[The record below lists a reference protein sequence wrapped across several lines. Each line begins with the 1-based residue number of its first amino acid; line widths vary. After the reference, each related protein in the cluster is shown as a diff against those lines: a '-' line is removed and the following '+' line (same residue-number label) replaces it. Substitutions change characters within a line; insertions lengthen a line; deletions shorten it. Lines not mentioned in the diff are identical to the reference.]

1 MLYAHRGHV
10 TGALAVFDQLL
21 VAQDHRRSVFA
32 ARGHRMV
39 VGLGLARCQLSQRD
53 PTGQRGAALEEL
65 PAASSFRTHQSLL
78 RTWFFIND
86 AATKSRPRGREYT
99 PPCQI
104 RPALMPAP
112 RGKIDAAFGH
122 SAAAARRTL
131 AELAGWRAASVCDAK
146 CRSEDLFN
154 SSV

>member
-39 VGLGLARCQLSQRD
+39 VGLGLARCQLSQRH

-65 PAASSFRTHQSLL
+65 PAASSFRTHQFLL
-78 RTWFFIND
+78 RGFFND
-86 AATKSRPRGREYT
+86 TTTKSRPAETRVYA
-99 PPCQI
+99 
-104 RPALMPAP
+104 ALP
-112 RGKIDAAFGH
+112 
-122 SAAAARRTL
+122 
-131 AELAGWRAASVCDAK
+131 
-146 CRSEDLFN
+146 
-154 SSV
+154 